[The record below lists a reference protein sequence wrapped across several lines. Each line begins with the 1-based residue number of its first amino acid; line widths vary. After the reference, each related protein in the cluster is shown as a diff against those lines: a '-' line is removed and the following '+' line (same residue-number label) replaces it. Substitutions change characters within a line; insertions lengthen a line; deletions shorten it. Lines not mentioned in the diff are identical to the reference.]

1 LRLWILGREG
11 NWGEDGVEFFITPNW
26 FFIDD
31 EGRVQRTQVNES
43 SGHKALDDAA
53 IKVADIIE
61 FTPALNREKRVPVWI
76 SLPITFTTR

>member
-1 LRLWILGREG
+1 M
-11 NWGEDGVEFFITPNW
+11 NVW
-26 FFIDD
+26 FFID
-31 EGRVQRTQVNES
+31 ENGRVQRTQVDQS

-61 FTPALNREKRVPVWI
+61 FTPALNRDKRVPVWI